1 MKNMSIRSKILLS
14 CVIIAVIGCVSGFM
28 GIFITHNTDAKYSN
42 AFENYGFSQGDL
54 GKALAALSD
63 TNTAL
68 AVAINSTNESTIAQA
83 VDGFDDSIAE
93 IKELATEIEASLQSQ
108 AAKDAFSDFEQ
119 AFSQYEQT
127 VTPYMEQALTVSEDG
142 RDALFNRALSAV
154 NATYAQTQEALSS
167 IMDSKINSGHE
178 VVSNQSK
185 TTNFFIII
193 TIVLILVSYIVAFFI
208 SRALRKQIA
217 VPIKLC
223 SERLAQLSKGD
234 LQTPVPDIQQENEIG
249 EMVTST
255 KTIVDALTTI
265 INDEIQLLGGM
276 SDGDFTVQSN
286 CQELYM
292 GDFHPLLDA
301 IRGICY
307 NLNDLLLQIDEA
319 SSQVDSGADQ
329 VSSGA
334 QALSQG
340 ATEQASSVEELA
352 ATINDIS
359 ENVNSNAQNA
369 SHVQELANMVG
380 AEITESNRQMD
391 QMTDA
396 MGQIENESNEI
407 GKIIKTIEDI
417 AFQTNILALNA
428 AVEAA
433 RAGSAGK
440 GFAVVADEVRNLA
453 AKSQDAAKDT
463 TALIENAIAAVKNGT
478 QIASDTAESMANV
491 VTNAQEVTERINAIS
506 QTSQDQADSIAQVT
520 QGVDQISSVVQ
531 TNSATAQQSAA
542 ASEELSGQAHLLKS
556 LISNFKFSGTG
567 RSSSMPSSTTS
578 TVSYSAPV
586 DEPEEPAPVASS
598 SDSYPVGD
606 ITNYDAASYSE
617 SYSAPA
623 FTGDNN
629 DKY

>member
-1 MKNMSIRSKILLS
+1 MKNMSIRSKMLLS
-14 CVIIAVIGCVSGFM
+14 CIIIAVIGCISGIM
-28 GIFITHNTDAKYSN
+28 GIIITHNTDAKYN
-42 AFENYGFSQGDL
+42 KAFDDYGFSQGDI
-54 GKALAALSD
+54 GIAMSALSD

-68 AVAINSTNESTIAQA
+68 AVAINSTNDATISSAVSGFNEAITQINERSST
-83 VDGFDDSIAE
+83 
-93 IKELATEIEASLQSQ
+93 IEASLQSQ
-108 AAKDAFSDFEQ
+108 AAKDAFVDFEQ
-119 AFSQYEQT
+119 AFSQYEQVASGYMDRAQT
-127 VTPYMEQALTVSEDG
+127 VTSEG
-142 RDALFNRALSAV
+142 RDALFSRALSEV
-154 NATYAQTQEALSS
+154 NSSYTVAQDSLKS
-167 IMDSKINSGHE
+167 IMDSKENSGHE
-178 VVSNQSK
+178 VVAAQEK
-185 TTNFFIII
+185 TTNFFIIL
-193 TIVLILVSYIVAFFI
+193 TIALILISYIVAFAI
-208 SRALRKQIA
+208 SHMLKNQIA
-217 VPIKLC
+217 TPIRLC
-223 SERLAQLSKGD
+223 SERLSQLSKGD

-249 EMVTST
+249 EMVGST
-255 KTIVDALTTI
+255 KTIVDTLTTI
-265 INDEIQLLGGM
+265 IQDEIQLLGGM
-276 SDGDFTVQSN
+276 SDGDFTVKSN
-286 CQELYM
+286 CRELYM
-292 GDFHPLLDA
+292 GDFQPLLEA

-307 NLNDLLLQIDEA
+307 KLNDLLLQIDEA
-319 SSQVDSGADQ
+319 AGQVDSGADQ

-359 ENVNSNAQNA
+359 GNVSSNAQNA
-369 SHVQELANMVG
+369 THVQELANKVG
-380 AEITESNRQMD
+380 AEITESNQQMD
-391 QMTDA
+391 HMTAA

-478 QIASDTAESMANV
+478 QIASDTAQSMANV
-491 VTNAQEVTERINAIS
+491 VTNAKEVTERIDAIS
-506 QTSQDQADSIAQVT
+506 QASQDQAESVAQVT

-556 LISNFKFSGTG
+556 LISGFKFTG
-567 RSSSMPSSTTS
+567 REGMASSAPAYTAPAEPKEPAAAASALSST
-578 TVSYSAPV
+578 
-586 DEPEEPAPVASS
+586 
-598 SDSYPVGD
+598 YPVGD
-606 ITNYDAASYSE
+606 ITNYDVAEEDNYSAP
-617 SYSAPA
+617 APA
-623 FTGDNN
+623 FTGNNN